1 MTAHERSERFAGP
14 ERSLFQ
20 GGKIFAK
27 REMSEMIVAVGCDH
41 AGFILKPAVV
51 SFLESRAEIMDCG
64 IFSEERTDYPDI
76 ALHAAKLVSEEKA
89 DLGVLMCGTG
99 IGMAMAANKV
109 KGIRAGVC
117 GDAETAKL
125 AKGHNNLNVL
135 CLGGRVVAAE
145 RVSPILDAWLGASFE
160 GGRHIS
166 RINKVA
172 AAEAS
177 ILSLGGLGGHGRF
190 VVFNHPLVQH
200 KIGIIRDKNT
210 SVKEFR
216 ELVQEIAGLMVY
228 EITRNLPLS
237 EIRVETPVA
246 EATAHT
252 LAGKKLAVVPVLR
265 AGLGMVDGILDI
277 IPNAKVGHVGLYRD
291 PETLGPVEYYCKL
304 PQDIGERDIF
314 VLDPMLATGGS
325 AAAAISLVKARGGQK
340 ISLVCLIAAP
350 EGIEKVRKTHPEVDI
365 FIAAVDSHLNSHGY
379 IVPGLGDAGD
389 RLFGTK

>member
-1 MTAHERSERFAGP
+1 V
-14 ERSLFQ
+14 
-20 GGKIFAK
+20 
-27 REMSEMIVAVGCDH
+27 IVAVGCDH
-41 AGFILKPAVV
+41 AGFVLKHAVV
-51 SFLESRAEIMDCG
+51 SFLEKRAEIADCG
-64 IFSEERTDYPDI
+64 VSSEERADYPDI
-76 ALHAAKLVSEEKA
+76 ALRAAKLVSEEKA
-89 DLGVLMCGTG
+89 DLGVLACGTG

-109 KGIRAGVC
+109 KGVRAGVAC
-117 GDAETAKL
+117 DALTAKL
-125 AKGHNNLNVL
+125 GKEHNNLNVL
-135 CLGGRVVAAE
+135 CLGGRLTAPEQTA
-145 RVSPILDAWLGASFE
+145 PILEAWLGASFM
-160 GGRHIS
+160 GGRHLV
-166 RINKVA
+166 RIDKIA
-172 AAEAS
+172 AAENAT
-177 ILSLGGLGGHGRF
+177 LSVNGEGRGRI

-237 EIRVETPVA
+237 EVRVETPVA
-246 EATAHT
+246 EATART

-265 AGLGMVDGILDI
+265 AGLGMVDGILQI
-277 IPNAKVGHVGLYRD
+277 IPNAKVGHIGLYRN
-291 PETLGPVEYYCKL
+291 PETLDPVEYYCKL

-314 VLDPMLATGGS
+314 ILDPMLATGGS

-350 EGIEKVRKTHPEVDI
+350 EGIAKVSEAHPEVDI

>member
-1 MTAHERSERFAGP
+1 VSRANIFAGP
-14 ERSLFQ
+14 EWSLFQ
-20 GGKIFAK
+20 GGNIFAK
-27 REMSEMIVAVGCDH
+27 REMIEMIVAVGCDH
-41 AGFILKPAVV
+41 AGVVLKPAVA
-51 SFLESRAEIMDCG
+51 SFLESRAEIVDCG
-64 IFSEERTDYPDI
+64 VFLEERADYPDI

-89 DLGVLMCGTG
+89 DLGVLICGTG
-99 IGMAMAANKV
+99 IGMAIAANKV

-117 GDAETAKL
+117 GDVETAKL

-135 CLGGRVVAAE
+135 CLGGRVIAPEQA
-145 RVSPILDAWLGASFE
+145 SHILDAWLGASFE
-160 GGRHIS
+160 GGRHIA
-166 RINKVA
+166 RINKIA

-177 ILSLGGLGGHGRF
+177 TLSLGGLGGQGRL

-228 EITRNLPLS
+228 EITRNLSLS

-246 EATAHT
+246 AATAHT

-265 AGLGMVDGILDI
+265 AGLGMVDGILHI

-304 PQDIGERDIF
+304 PQDVGERDVF

-350 EGIEKVRKTHPEVDI
+350 EGIEKVRKSHPEVDI
-365 FIAAVDSHLNSHGY
+365 FIAAVDSCLNSHGY